1 MAEQLAEKHEATDAG
16 IYLGN
21 RVKLNTE
28 SKETLHSEIE
38 SLRRELSDL
47 KREKADLELIIAD
60 LRRELANLKS
70 EKADLELIME
80 TSTEHSDD
88 VLEYLFRKVEAT
100 VRESEKRFRLISETI
115 PVPIFVTRES
125 DGMIQYANDP
135 AAELIGLPVESL
147 LQRSTREFYHNISE
161 WKELLNLLS
170 EKGSVE
176 NYEMRLKK
184 ADGSEFWAALYV
196 QPLTFNDGPC
206 LMSVLHDLTER
217 KQAEEERL
225 RLATAVEHAA
235 EGIVIVETDGTVR
248 YVNPAFESVSG
259 YSREE
264 IDGQNFRV
272 LDRTEY
278 SEEFYQSLWQTL
290 SSGQVWSGHIV
301 NKKKNGKTCEL
312 KTTISPIRNRS
323 DEIISFVA
331 MIRDVTH
338 EVRMEK
344 QIRQSQKMEAI
355 GTLAGGIAHDFN
367 NILSAIMG
375 YTELSLNELPQDSM
389 IRNRMEK
396 VMKACRRAADLVKQ
410 ILAFSRRSEK
420 EMKPVSMVSI
430 ADETVRLLRASLPA
444 TIEIRRKFTSRSGMI
459 LGDPT
464 QIHQVL
470 MNLCTNAAHAM
481 EERGGILGVSLTD
494 VKNDSSGRF
503 RYKNLAPGPY
513 VKLTVTDTGH
523 GMDRAVMER
532 IFEPFFTTKGSGK
545 GTGMGLAVTHGIVE
559 AHKGMISVY
568 SEPGKGTTFHVLFP
582 ELTASDWVSGGT
594 EPVADADDEIPTGTE
609 RILFVDDEESLTES
623 GQELL
628 ESLGYSVISATKSLE
643 ALELFTNNPDAFDLV
658 ITDQTMPGMTGMELS
673 EKLLAVRP
681 DIPIILCSGFSEAIT
696 PEKLRTIGIRAIMT
710 KPFVKRDMAQCIRN
724 VLRSEK

>member
-1 MAEQLAEKHEATDAG
+1 LS
-16 IYLGN
+16 
-21 RVKLNTE
+21 TE
-28 SKETLHSEIE
+28 SKETLHSEIAG
-38 SLRRELSDL
+38 LRREIADL
-47 KREKADLELIIAD
+47 KR
-60 LRRELANLKS
+60 

-115 PVPIFVTRES
+115 PVPILVTRQS
-125 DGMIQYANDP
+125 DGVIQYANAP
-135 AAELIGLPVESL
+135 AAELVGLPIESL
-147 LQRSTREFYHNISE
+147 LQGGTREFYYNSSE
-161 WKELLNLLS
+161 WNDLANLLS
-170 EKGSVE
+170 EKGCIK
-176 NYEMRLKK
+176 NYELRLKK
-184 ADGSEFWAALYV
+184 ADGSGFWAALYL
-196 QPLTFNDGPC
+196 QPLTFNDEPC
-206 LMSVLHDLTER
+206 LMAVLHDLTER
-217 KQAEEERL
+217 RQAEEERL

-235 EGIVIVETDGTVR
+235 EGVVIVETDGTVR

-259 YSREE
+259 YARED

-272 LDRTEY
+272 LDHTGYKED
-278 SEEFYQSLWQTL
+278 FYQSIWQNL

-312 KTTISPIRNRS
+312 KMTISPIRNYS

-331 MIRDVTH
+331 MIRDVTL

-344 QIRQSQKMEAI
+344 QILQSQKMEAI

-375 YTELSLNELPQDSM
+375 YTELSLNELHQEST
-389 IRNRMEK
+389 IRSRMEK
-396 VMKACRRAADLVKQ
+396 VMKACHRAADLVKQ

-420 EMKPVSMVSI
+420 EMKPVNMVSI
-430 ADETVRLLRASLPA
+430 VNETVRLLRASLPA
-444 TIEIRRKFTSRSGMI
+444 TIEIRRKFNSRSGMI

-481 EERGGILGVSLTD
+481 EARGGILGISLTD

-503 RYKNLAPGPY
+503 RYKNLAPGHY

-523 GMDRAVMER
+523 GMDRALIER
-532 IFEPFFTTKGSGK
+532 IFEPFFTTKCSGK

-559 AHKGMISVY
+559 AHKGMITVY

-582 ELTASDWVSGGT
+582 ELTASVSVSVNA
-594 EPVADADDEIPTGTE
+594 EPAVEEDTVLTGTE

-623 GQELL
+623 GCELL
-628 ESLGYSVISATKSLE
+628 ESLGYSVTAAMNSVE
-643 ALELFTNNPDAFDLV
+643 ALDLFIADPDAFDLV
-658 ITDQTMPGMTGMELS
+658 ITDQTMPRMTGLELS
-673 EKLLAVRP
+673 EELLAVRP

-696 PEKLRTIGIRAIMT
+696 PEKLRSIGILRMIS
-710 KPFVKRDMAQCIRN
+710 KPFVKQEMAQCIRSI
-724 VLRSEK
+724 LRSEK

>member
-1 MAEQLAEKHEATDAG
+1 MS
-16 IYLGN
+16 
-21 RVKLNTE
+21 TE
-28 SKETLHSEIE
+28 SKETLHSEI
-38 SLRRELSDL
+38 
-47 KREKADLELIIAD
+47 ADLH
-60 LRRELANLKS
+60 RELANLKR

-88 VLEYLFRKVEAT
+88 VLEYLFRKVEAA

-115 PVPIFVTRES
+115 PVPILVTRQS

-135 AAELIGLPVESL
+135 AAELVGLTIESL
-147 LQRSTREFYHNISE
+147 LKRGTDEFYYNDSE
-161 WKELLNLLS
+161 RKELLKLLS
-170 EKGSVE
+170 EKGSVK
-176 NYEMRLKK
+176 NYELRLRK

-196 QPLTFNDGPC
+196 QPLTFNDEPC
-206 LMSVLHDLTER
+206 LMAVLHDLTER
-217 KQAEEERL
+217 RQAEEERL

-248 YVNPAFESVSG
+248 YVNQAFESVSG
-259 YSREE
+259 YAREE
-264 IDGQNFRV
+264 LDGKNFRI
-272 LDRTEY
+272 LDHSGYKED
-278 SEEFYQSLWQTL
+278 FYQTIRQTL

-301 NKKKNGKTCEL
+301 NKKKSGKTCEL
-312 KTTISPIRNRS
+312 KMTISPIRNRS

-331 MIRDVTH
+331 MIRDVTL

-344 QIRQSQKMEAI
+344 QILQSQKMEAI

-375 YTELSLNELPQDSM
+375 YTELSLNELHQEST
-389 IRNRMEK
+389 IRSRMEK
-396 VMKACRRAADLVKQ
+396 VMKACHRAADLVKQ

-420 EMKPVSMVSI
+420 EMKPVSIVSI
-430 ADETVRLLRASLPA
+430 VNETVRLLRASLPA
-444 TIEIRRKFTSRSGMI
+444 TIEIRRKFNSRSGMI

-481 EERGGILGVSLTD
+481 EARGGILGISLTD
-494 VKNDSSGRF
+494 VRNDSSGRF

-523 GMDRAVMER
+523 GMDRAVTER
-532 IFEPFFTTKGSGK
+532 IFEPFFTTKCSGK

-559 AHKGMISVY
+559 AHKGMITVY

-582 ELTASDWVSGGT
+582 ELTAPVSVAVNA
-594 EPVADADDEIPTGTE
+594 EPAAEEDTVPTGTG

-623 GQELL
+623 GCELL
-628 ESLGYSVISATKSLE
+628 ESLGYSVTVAMNSVE
-643 ALELFTNNPDAFDLV
+643 ALDLFIADPDAFDLV
-658 ITDQTMPGMTGMELS
+658 ITDQTMPRMTGLELS
-673 EKLLAVRP
+673 EELLGVRP

-696 PEKLRTIGIRAIMT
+696 PEKLRSIGIRRLIS
-710 KPFVKRDMAQCIRN
+710 KPFVKQEMAQCIRSI
-724 VLRSEK
+724 LRSEE